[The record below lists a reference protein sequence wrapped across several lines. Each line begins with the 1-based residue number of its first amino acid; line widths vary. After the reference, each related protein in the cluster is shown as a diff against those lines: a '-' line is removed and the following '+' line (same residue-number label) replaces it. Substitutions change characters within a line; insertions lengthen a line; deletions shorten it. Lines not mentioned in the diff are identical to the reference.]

1 MTMSHLRRAYEHGIL
16 RVTIDRPE
24 CRNALA
30 RETLHE
36 LRTVFENHARQ
47 PDLRLAVI
55 AGSGDQAFCA
65 GGDLVDLADTRDA
78 ESAERFA
85 AEGTAALDAIRLFPV
100 PTVAALNGL
109 ALGGGA
115 ELAVACDMRV
125 AARDARIG
133 FVQASLHISTAWGG
147 GADLTR
153 LVGYGRAL
161 ELLATGEVLGAE
173 AARAIGLVNRVAEAG
188 TFIDFVER
196 FLDPMRERRPE
207 VMRAL
212 KAQALAERLGVAPPA
227 RRAGDQARFVET
239 WTDPAHW
246 SVADGLLR
254 KP

>member
-1 MTMSHLRRAYEHGIL
+1 MSHLLRAYEHGIL
-16 RVTIDRPE
+16 RVTLQRPE
-24 CRNALA
+24 RRNALA
-30 RETLHE
+30 RETLRE
-36 LRTVFENHARQ
+36 LRVVFENHVRQ

-55 AGSGDQAFCA
+55 SGAGEDAFCA

-100 PTVAALNGL
+100 PTIAALNGL
-109 ALGGGA
+109 AIGGGA
-115 ELAVACDMRV
+115 ELAVACDMRI
-125 AARDARIG
+125 AAHGARIG
-133 FVQASLHISTAWGG
+133 FVQANLHISTAWGG

-153 LVGYGRAL
+153 LVGYGRAM
-161 ELLATGEVLGAE
+161 ELLATGEVLEAE
-173 AARAIGLVNRVAEAG
+173 AARAIGLVNRVAEEG
-188 TFIDFVER
+188 DFIGFVER

-239 WTDPAHW
+239 WLDPAHW
-246 SVADGLLR
+246 SAADAFTHKG
-254 KP
+254 

>member
-1 MTMSHLRRAYEHGIL
+1 MSHLLRAYEHGIL
-16 RVTIDRPE
+16 RVTIDRAE
-24 CRNALA
+24 RRNALA
-30 RETLHE
+30 RETLHQ
-36 LRTVFENHARQ
+36 LRSVFENHARQ

-55 AGSGDQAFCA
+55 AGAGEEAFCA
-65 GGDLVDLADTRDA
+65 GGDLVDLDQTRDA

-85 AEGTAALDAIRLFPV
+85 AEGTATLDAIRLFPV
-100 PTVAALNGL
+100 PTIAALNGL

-115 ELAVACDMRV
+115 ELAVACDLRI
-125 AARDARIG
+125 AAANAAIG

-161 ELLATGEVLGAE
+161 ELLATGEIVGARD
-173 AARAIGLVNRVAEAG
+173 AAAIGLVNRVAGDGA
-188 TFIDFVER
+188 FIDFVER
-196 FLDPMRERRPE
+196 YLDPMRERQPQ

-227 RRAGDQARFVET
+227 RREGDQARFVET
-239 WTDPAHW
+239 WLDPAHW
-246 SVADGLLR
+246 LAAESFLR